1 MHASRAGML
10 EIRWY
15 ATSAITS
22 VYVSSPAATTVI
34 SQLPARSRAALTFTA
49 GPSSAGRP
57 GTFLWKIKL
66 PSSLKVLLVIFFF
79 FLPLIRVTVLEF
91 SRGKGYSE
99 KQAVLI

>member
-22 VYVSSPAATTVI
+22 VYVSPPAATTVI

-57 GTFLWKIKL
+57 GTFLWKIKVPL
-66 PSSLKVLLVIFFF
+66 SLKVLLVIFF
-79 FLPLIRVTVLEF
+79 LF
-91 SRGKGYSE
+91 SP
-99 KQAVLI
+99 

>member
-22 VYVSSPAATTVI
+22 VYVSPPAATTVI

-66 PSSLKVLLVIFFF
+66 PLSLKVLLVIFSL
-79 FLPLIRVTVLEF
+79 LPLIRVTVLELY
-91 SRGKGYSE
+91 RGKGYSE